1 MIEVKIDD
9 KLIKIDPQLTIGR
22 YQKIQQ
28 NPGKYVTPTQILAL
42 YMDIDP
48 EELKQMPVDEI
59 KYIESIITKHSED
72 PKTDVVLTFEYNG
85 VTYGMEN
92 DWGNMTWGQWTDLEV
107 FSQKDKVQEN
117 IHIIMALLY
126 RPIIINDGKSYTLEK
141 FDSKTVMKRAEIFK
155 HIPVDYWFGAST
167 FFLLMSTMFIK
178 DMESSLRV
186 MTQVK
191 KILWRGMK
199 ILPNFLIPKRLRDFI
214 LN

>member
-59 KYIESIITKHSED
+59 KYIESIITKHNED

>member
-59 KYIESIITKHSED
+59 KYIESIITKHNED

-126 RPIIINDGKSYTLEK
+126 RPIIVNDGKSYTLEK